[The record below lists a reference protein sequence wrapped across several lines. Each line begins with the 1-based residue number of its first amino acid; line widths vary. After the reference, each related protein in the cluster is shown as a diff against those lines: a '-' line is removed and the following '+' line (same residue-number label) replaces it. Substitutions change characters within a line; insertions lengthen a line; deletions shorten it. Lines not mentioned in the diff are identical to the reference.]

1 MGLGH
6 GTDVKMARNNGGTDA
21 GDVTEVVSDAGGA
34 VTLVNS
40 GTIAGE
46 TGAAFTSVTQTSLDN
61 SGILSGGSGVAV
73 QLGAFDDRS
82 EERRVGKEC
91 VSTCRSRW
99 SPYH

>member
-1 MGLGH
+1 MALTNS
-6 GTDVKMARNNGGTDA
+6 GTIA
-21 GDVTEVVSDAGGA
+21 GDVTGVVSDAGGA

-73 QLGAFDDRS
+73 QLGAFELGRAS
-82 EERRVGKEC
+82 CRERVCRYVKISVVG
-91 VSTCRSRW
+91 VSIKKHTIKRDL
-99 SPYH
+99 